1 MSRSTSRLSA
11 PANAAQNPFA
21 QPVAPVSPVTIRS
34 APSTLARSMIGA
46 AFVGTGKCPFDRGR
60 SFCRPSR
67 CPGRHDRHAAV
78 EMLTS
83 RPPPRSAGDILAGAS
98 ALEPV
103 QDADPRAGARRCE
116 HLRVAH
122 CLCATRTTKAEAIV
136 EKMWVGPGLM
146 PAPGSSL
153 GGLKRSQAAKVTNC
167 GTRER
172 IHFLSSFKERGGAR
186 WHRRALLHRLVA
198 AKRRSTAAGSSK
210 SATANVN
217 QRRTSWSPAPSSVAK
232 WITGQAR

>member
-1 MSRSTSRLSA
+1 
-11 PANAAQNPFA
+11 
-21 QPVAPVSPVTIRS
+21 
-34 APSTLARSMIGA
+34 
-46 AFVGTGKCPFDRGR
+46 
-60 SFCRPSR
+60 
-67 CPGRHDRHAAV
+67 
-78 EMLTS
+78 MLTS

-198 AKRRSTAAGSSK
+198 AKRRSAAAGSTK
-210 SATANVN
+210 SQVDHRPKQVMAAN
-217 QRRTSWSPAPSSVAK
+217 PAIRAD
-232 WITGQAR
+232 TC